1 MRIILYLSREENHF
15 FKSEDISKKMLIPQD
30 FLRKILKRLEKKG
43 LIKIKR
49 GVGGGIKLSRKP
61 EKITLYDVIEAIED
75 TVALNRCVI
84 NKSTCRLVSNCPAHP
99 VWMKL
104 RKEIVNSL
112 KKIDFRSI
120 ISKKLNKAV

>member
-1 MRIILYLSREENHF
+1 MLYLSREENHI

-61 EKITLYDVIEAIED
+61 EKITLYDVVEAIED

-112 KKIDFRSI
+112 KEIDFRNI
-120 ISKKLNKAV
+120 ISKK